1 MCGIAG
7 AICSESG
14 ETVAR
19 MTAALAHR
27 GPDGDGF
34 YHDNEIALGHRRL
47 AIIDVEGG
55 RQPITNEDGSLVLL
69 CNGEIYNSPQLRQ
82 ELAARGHHFKT
93 ATDVEVILHLY
104 EDHGRDCVEHL
115 RGMFAFAIWDKA
127 ASTLFLARDH
137 LGQKPLFYYHDST
150 RFFFASEI
158 KGILA
163 SGAVAAELD
172 MKGLW
177 HLLSLR
183 YVPDGQTLYRAIKRV
198 PAATTILLKE
208 GKLSA
213 HRYWTPDFH
222 EKRDWGEAEAV
233 ERLDGL
239 LRETVDLHMLS
250 DVPVGA
256 FLSSGIDCST
266 LACLASMRSSGPL
279 PVFSIGSEQES
290 FNELPVA
297 RVIAGEHGM
306 QLHEQI
312 VRPDVL
318 GLVPEMVRHMD
329 GPADP
334 FGLGVYYASRLAKGD
349 VKVVLGGDGG
359 DEVFGG
365 YDRYMGQMLVDLYCR
380 LPRGLRGS
388 VIDRLIARL
397 PETFEYKSLAQR
409 LAWLSA
415 MSTTVGGRR
424 YAESVFFLRFNR
436 EVKERLFT
444 PNARALVEEADSA
457 DAILAHFDSRSV
469 GELVDRMLYADLMAT
484 VPDLNTTITDHMSM
498 AWSVEVRSPYLD
510 HQVVEFAARLPARHK
525 VKLWRLKHILRRVAA
540 RYLPGDVSARPKQGF
555 GFPLGMW
562 IKGDLQK
569 PLRRMFADSFFVRN
583 GIFDGAY
590 LQQILDQ
597 HMSAQSDHSHRIWL
611 LFNLE
616 IWARLA
622 LENQTSDQA
631 QAEVRRLMAG

>member
-82 ELAARGHHFKT
+82 ELAARGHRFKT

-208 GKLSA
+208 A
-213 HRYWTPDFH
+213 
-222 EKRDWGEAEAV
+222 
-233 ERLDGL
+233 GL
-239 LRETVDLHMLS
+239 GR
-250 DVPVGA
+250 GRGGRKA
-256 FLSSGIDCST
+256 
-266 LACLASMRSSGPL
+266 RR
-279 PVFSIGSEQES
+279 
-290 FNELPVA
+290 PVA
-297 RVIAGEHGM
+297 R
-306 QLHEQI
+306 
-312 VRPDVL
+312 
-318 GLVPEMVRHMD
+318 D
-329 GPADP
+329 G
-334 FGLGVYYASRLAKGD
+334 
-349 VKVVLGGDGG
+349 
-359 DEVFGG
+359 
-365 YDRYMGQMLVDLYCR
+365 
-380 LPRGLRGS
+380 
-388 VIDRLIARL
+388 
-397 PETFEYKSLAQR
+397 
-409 LAWLSA
+409 
-415 MSTTVGGRR
+415 
-424 YAESVFFLRFNR
+424 
-436 EVKERLFT
+436 
-444 PNARALVEEADSA
+444 
-457 DAILAHFDSRSV
+457 
-469 GELVDRMLYADLMAT
+469 
-484 VPDLNTTITDHMSM
+484 
-498 AWSVEVRSPYLD
+498 
-510 HQVVEFAARLPARHK
+510 
-525 VKLWRLKHILRRVAA
+525 
-540 RYLPGDVSARPKQGF
+540 
-555 GFPLGMW
+555 
-562 IKGDLQK
+562 
-569 PLRRMFADSFFVRN
+569 
-583 GIFDGAY
+583 
-590 LQQILDQ
+590 
-597 HMSAQSDHSHRIWL
+597 
-611 LFNLE
+611 
-616 IWARLA
+616 
-622 LENQTSDQA
+622 
-631 QAEVRRLMAG
+631 